1 MYFDFEDGHP
11 DAQRVPT
18 ALSAR
23 EGVMLS
29 IIVHLLAVIVVL
41 VVPKLPY
48 FVHRRAEAEAKRLAM
63 QKPKEPMRF
72 VFVQPRVETPA
83 RRPPDAPASDRDR
96 MALARERPQT
106 PKNQQPLS
114 HGNTPEYVERSPP
127 PSPQRMERQPG
138 PPQPPTDQP
147 SQNNTQ
153 NAANNASDF
162 RLPEIVNH
170 TPAAHDTTPAGGRPN
185 TGPLSQ
191 VMKNLSRYAEQ
202 AAFDNPNGGNNSLS
216 PYIQFDT
223 KGVEFGPW
231 LRRFI
236 AQIKR
241 NWFVPQAAMSLRGHV
256 VITFNVHKSGALTD
270 VSVIGPSA
278 VDSFNNAAFGALASS
293 NPTEPL
299 PPEYPSEKAF
309 FTVTFFYNERPAEGP

>member
-1 MYFDFEDGHP
+1 
-11 DAQRVPT
+11 
-18 ALSAR
+18 
-23 EGVMLS
+23 MLS
-29 IIVHLLAVIVVL
+29 IIIHLLAVIVVL

-48 FVHRRAEAEAKRLAM
+48 FVHKRQAEAEAKRLAM
-63 QKPKEPMRF
+63 MQPKKEPMRF

-83 RRPPDAPASDRDR
+83 RRPTQEAPASDRDR
-96 MALARERPQT
+96 TAMTRERPPT
-106 PKNQQPLS
+106 PKNQQPFAR
-114 HGNTPEYVERSPP
+114 GNTPEYVERSPP
-127 PSPQRMERQPG
+127 PSPQQMQRQPG

-170 TPAAHDTTPAGGRPN
+170 TPAAHDTAPAGGRPN
-185 TGPLSQ
+185 TGPLSAQ
-191 VMKNLSRYAEQ
+191 SLSRFAER

-270 VSVIGPSA
+270 VSVIGPSV

-299 PPEYPSEKAF
+299 PTEYPSEKAF